1 MSRDEEFWQVLWP
14 SYFRAGSSRS
24 LGRRIKKKD
33 GIPGIT
39 LDDLEKAVKS
49 LNLPYRLEKDK
60 SYPAFWY
67 KKEGRIVVKKRIP
80 KTELIRLVNE
90 KLQAMKGRN

>member
-1 MSRDEEFWQVLWP
+1 MSRDKEFWQVLWP
-14 SYFRAGSSRS
+14 SYFRAGISRS
-24 LGRRIKKKD
+24 LGRRVKKMD
-33 GIPGIT
+33 GIQDIT

-49 LNLPYRLEKDK
+49 LNLPYKVERNK

-67 KKEGRIVVKKRIP
+67 KKEGRIVVKKKIP

-90 KLQAMKGRN
+90 KLHAMREK